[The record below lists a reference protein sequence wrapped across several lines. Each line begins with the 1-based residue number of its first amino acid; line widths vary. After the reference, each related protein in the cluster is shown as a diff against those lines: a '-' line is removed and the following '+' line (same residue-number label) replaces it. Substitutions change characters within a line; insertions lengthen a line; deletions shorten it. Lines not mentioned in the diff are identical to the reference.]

1 MKKYLILLILISFI
15 IPNTFYTNNNYTGI
29 VTKKG
34 KASFGL
40 NFSISNIESYF
51 NQNTID
57 GFNEY
62 ELANGEIEDLRRSEV
77 FKSFNMEYITK
88 FGLEVGLSGGTV
100 NSDNEPIKHLSLGYH
115 FKGKNDKTNGFIT
128 VRTSEFSYEEAA
140 IDSIGNQ
147 YFEDKKETMEGISLG
162 IYSGKGFWFKIE
174 HLILE
179 ENGIINQEYDS
190 ESLNFISFGQA
201 WNKKGFIIGLS
212 YTMPLNENTTDNFE
226 NNNELENIIMQGD
239 ISFNIGFAI

>member
-1 MKKYLILLILISFI
+1 MKKYLIFLILISFI

-34 KASFGL
+34 RASFGL
-40 NFSISNIESYF
+40 NFSLSNIESYF

-115 FKGKNDKTNGFIT
+115 FKGKNNKTNGFIT
-128 VRTSEFSYEEAA
+128 VRTSEFSYEEDA
-140 IDSIGNQ
+140 
-147 YFEDKKETMEGISLG
+147 EDKKETMEGISLG

-179 ENGIINQEYDS
+179 EDGIIDRYDS

-212 YTMPLNENTTDNFE
+212 YTMPLNENTTDNLE
-226 NNNELENIIMQGD
+226 NNNELEDIMMQGD